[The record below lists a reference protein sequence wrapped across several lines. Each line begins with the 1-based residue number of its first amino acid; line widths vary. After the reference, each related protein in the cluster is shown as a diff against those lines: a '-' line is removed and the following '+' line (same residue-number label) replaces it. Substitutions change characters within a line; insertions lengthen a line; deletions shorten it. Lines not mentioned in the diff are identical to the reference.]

1 MVYLTDIVAK
11 YIATCHPYEGRPYAE
26 LAEEW
31 KVKLAKGER
40 EIPKEYFERAFPHA
54 SRMYNSGKDL
64 QNYFEALNE
73 GSHNML
79 IWLFVANSVRR
90 KLPEEVLRSI
100 VRHAEYCSVKVCQIA
115 GRVIIMPS
123 LTDVYSWDTGILH
136 WDLCPE
142 KSPEGYYFLHGFEG
156 GRIPVI
162 RGATEEDFLRFDE
175 WFDEKRRK
183 IEGKFP
189 PIDAYKP

>member
-1 MVYLTDIVAK
+1 MVYLTDIAAR

-31 KVKLAKGER
+31 KGKLAKGER
-40 EIPKEYFERAFPHA
+40 EIPEEVFERAFPHA
-54 SRMYNSGKDL
+54 YRMYKSGRDL
-64 QNYFEALNE
+64 QNYFESLNE

-79 IWLFVANSVRR
+79 IWLFLANSVRR

-115 GRVIIMPS
+115 GKEIIMPS
-123 LTDVYSWDTGILH
+123 LTSVYSLDASILD
-136 WDLCPE
+136 WSFCP

-156 GRIPVI
+156 GKIHVI
-162 RGATEEDFLRFDE
+162 RRATEEDFRRFEE
-175 WFDEKRRK
+175 WFNSKRK
-183 IEGKFP
+183 LKLPQFE
-189 PIDAYKP
+189 AYKP